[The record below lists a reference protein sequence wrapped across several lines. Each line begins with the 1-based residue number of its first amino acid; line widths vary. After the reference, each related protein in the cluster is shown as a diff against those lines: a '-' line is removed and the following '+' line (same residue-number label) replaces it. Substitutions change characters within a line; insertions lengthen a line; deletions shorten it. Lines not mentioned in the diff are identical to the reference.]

1 MAWPLLAGGTVSLA
15 ALYLAFRNVPLAE
28 LGACLARVEYRY
40 LFLSLALVV
49 GLQVLKAQRWR
60 LILGATDRVGFTS
73 AFHPMM
79 IGFMLNCILP
89 GRPGELAR
97 PLILGRRQ
105 AIPFATALSTVVAE
119 RILDTVTILA
129 LLAWVLGA
137 LDLATAEA
145 IDFAGY
151 RIDGALVVSAG
162 RATFVLAL
170 ALLAG
175 VGLLRLEPVQR
186 WIKALI
192 HRLPLWIPG
201 IAPRRR
207 QWLIERVSRPLSA
220 LVDQAVQG
228 LAMVGR
234 PLRLAACIGL
244 SLAIWL
250 LTACSFYILSLGF
263 PGIDLTL
270 VQMTAVMVVICF
282 CIALPSV
289 PGWWGLWEAGGIFA
303 LSLMG
308 IPPGPA
314 AGFTLVN
321 HAAQVFPVILIGLGS
336 ALISG
341 VGVRRIVKTARQV

>member
-1 MAWPLLAGGTVSLA
+1 MVWALLIGGAVSLG

-28 LGACLARVEYRY
+28 LGACLARVDYRY
-40 LFLSLALVV
+40 LGLSLAVVV
-49 GLQVLKAQRWR
+49 GLQALKAQRWR
-60 LILGATDRVGFTS
+60 VILGAAAPVGFTS

-97 PLILGRRQ
+97 PLILGRQQ

-137 LDLATAEA
+137 LDLASAEA

-162 RATFVLAL
+162 RVTLALAL
-170 ALLAG
+170 ALLAA
-175 VGLLRLEPVQR
+175 VGLLRLAPVQR

-192 HRLPLWIPG
+192 HRVPLWLPG
-201 IAPRRR
+201 LSGRQRR
-207 QWLIERVSRPLSA
+207 WLVERVSRPLAA

-228 LAMVGR
+228 LALVGR

-250 LTACSFYILSLGF
+250 LTAVSFHLLSLGF
-263 PGIDLTL
+263 PGIDLGLT
-270 VQMTAVMVVICF
+270 QMTAVMVVIAF

-308 IPPGPA
+308 IAPGPA

-321 HAAQVFPVILIGLGS
+321 HATQIFPVILMGLGS
-336 ALISG
+336 ALVSG
-341 VGVRRIVKTARQV
+341 VGVGRIAKTARRV

>member
-1 MAWPLLAGGTVSLA
+1 
-15 ALYLAFRNVPLAE
+15 
-28 LGACLARVEYRY
+28 
-40 LFLSLALVV
+40 
-49 GLQVLKAQRWR
+49 
-60 LILGATDRVGFTS
+60 
-73 AFHPMM
+73 
-79 IGFMLNCILP
+79 
-89 GRPGELAR
+89 
-97 PLILGRRQ
+97 
-105 AIPFATALSTVVAE
+105 
-119 RILDTVTILA
+119 VTILA

-341 VGVRRIVKTARQV
+341 VGVGRIVKTARQV